1 MSRSDETER
10 YRKAA
15 HLALDQLDWCVEY
28 LHRLRKPTIAKQLA
42 KNRSA
47 IGARLAERSEDP
59 RHRADQGP
67 ADETARS

>member
-1 MSRSDETER
+1 MRRADETER

-28 LHRLRKPTIAKQLA
+28 LRKLRKTAISRQLA

-47 IGARLAERSEDP
+47 ISSTLTPRPDDP
-59 RHRADQGP
+59 RRRP
-67 ADETARS
+67 

>member
-1 MSRSDETER
+1 MSRTDEAER

-28 LHRLRKPTIAKQLA
+28 LHKLRKPTIAKQLA

-47 IGARLAERSEDP
+47 IGARLPPRSEDP
-59 RHRADQGP
+59 RHQR
-67 ADETARS
+67 

>member
-1 MSRSDETER
+1 MARSDEVER

-28 LHRLRKPTIAKQLA
+28 LHKLRKPTLAKQLA

-47 IGARLAERSEDP
+47 IGSRLTPRREDP
-59 RHRADQGP
+59 RQRP
-67 ADETARS
+67 